1 MHAHV
6 HTHAAAGAA
15 SLQHHCCCTAGC
27 THDAPHHPA
36 PLLHARPVGYQ
47 RTHCCCSTT
56 LPLRRPGTR
65 PPWIPHPP
73 MSTCTATASPHTQHA
88 THMSR
93 RTHSR
98 PTLHTCI
105 DTHIQSYTD
114 CTPAPK
120 HSVLLYRHRP
130 SNIHSNPPPRCAP
143 GTRPPRAY
151 ACCSLSPT
159 YRSSAVRTQIAQ
171 AKHPTP
177 HLRRLILT
185 YCVLTYCVPLHAAAA
200 ICACSL
206 NCRCS
211 GRALCQTGGG
221 SSAASEPPK
230 KIGAIRFF

>member
-1 MHAHV
+1 MHDLLTANI
-6 HTHAAAGAA
+6 HTAAV
-15 SLQHHCCCTAGC
+15 
-27 THDAPHHPA
+27 APHCLSA
-36 PLLHARPVGYQ
+36 VRAHARHG
-47 RTHCCCSTT
+47 HHT
-56 LPLRRPGTR
+56 L
-65 PPWIPHPP
+65 
-73 MSTCTATASPHTQHA
+73 MSTCIATAIAAHITRYTHVSPHTLTTNTAHMHRH
-88 THMSR
+88 THTS
-93 RTHSR
+93 TH
-98 PTLHTCI
+98 
-105 DTHIQSYTD
+105 THIQSCDTTANRPRCLAELQCLNLVSQDRTYTD

-159 YRSSAVRTQIAQ
+159 SRSSAVRTKIAQ

-206 NCRCS
+206 DCQCS

>member
-1 MHAHV
+1 
-6 HTHAAAGAA
+6 
-15 SLQHHCCCTAGC
+15 
-27 THDAPHHPA
+27 
-36 PLLHARPVGYQ
+36 
-47 RTHCCCSTT
+47 
-56 LPLRRPGTR
+56 
-65 PPWIPHPP
+65 
-73 MSTCTATASPHTQHA
+73 
-88 THMSR
+88 MSR

-105 DTHIQSYTD
+105 DTHIQSCDTTANRQRCLAELQCLNLVSQDRTYTD

-130 SNIHSNPPPRCAP
+130 SDIHSNPPPRCAP
-143 GTRPPRAY
+143 GTHPPRAY

-159 YRSSAVRTQIAQ
+159 SRSSAVQTKIAQ

-206 NCRCS
+206 NCQCS
-211 GRALCQTGGG
+211 GRALCQTGRG

>member
-1 MHAHV
+1 
-6 HTHAAAGAA
+6 
-15 SLQHHCCCTAGC
+15 
-27 THDAPHHPA
+27 
-36 PLLHARPVGYQ
+36 
-47 RTHCCCSTT
+47 
-56 LPLRRPGTR
+56 
-65 PPWIPHPP
+65 
-73 MSTCTATASPHTQHA
+73 
-88 THMSR
+88 MSR
-93 RTHSR
+93 RTHSSR

-105 DTHIQSYTD
+105 DTHIQQSYTD

-159 YRSSAVRTQIAQ
+159 CRSSAVRTQIAQ
-171 AKHPTP
+171 AMHPTP

-206 NCRCS
+206 DCQCSCQCS